1 MSYVKGS
8 QLPATSTVAD
18 TDTLIVTQ
26 EGDSKATKKATKSDL
41 LKEDRT
47 RLTNL
52 EIDNT
57 TNKNNI
63 TNLQND
69 KAEKNH
75 NHDTIYRKIEESYS
89 KTEIDNKNYL
99 TEHQDITG
107 KQDKLTAGTNITIG
121 DDNTISAAEKID
133 DTKSSADNTYSSNK
147 IESIK
152 DELQQSID
160 NIAAGGQ
167 VNLTNYY
174 TKDEID
180 NKGFLTEHQ
189 DISGK
194 QDKLKAG
201 ANITIS
207 DDNTISATG
216 GVKVDS
222 ELSDTSENPV
232 QNKVVKAAL
241 DATYNPTNKEDLNK
255 IGHDEKGNLTYNEVV
270 VGGSSITVDA
280 ELNSTSENPV
290 QNKVI
295 NAKLDEVFQSVSNGK
310 TLLETAIT
318 DKGSSVSKVGDVAT
332 FEELKTGIAG
342 ISTGACELNIFTQTE
357 EPSTKDGLWLKTSN
371 TYDDVLNISDTEYS
385 DTPDTYTKMADIPY
399 EFRRGSAVAIGN
411 NIYLLG
417 GYDHRKNN
425 YKYDTTA
432 NSYTKMADIPYNFHY
447 GSAVAIGNDI
457 YLLGGYYT
465 KTYNYKYDTT
475 TNTYTKMTDIPYEFY
490 YGSAVSVGN
499 DIYLLCGY
507 DHRKNNY
514 KYDTTTDTYTKMADI
529 PYEFYSGSAVAI
541 GNNIYIL
548 KNNNNYKYDT
558 LTNTYTKMTNIPYE
572 FSCGS
577 SVAIGN
583 NIYLLGSKYSSTY
596 YKNNYRYDTTTNTYT
611 KMTDIPYDFYWGSAV
626 SVGNIIYIL
635 GGDDNRTKNYRYDA
649 TVLCKNSI
657 LFLYNNILFKY
668 KTKIFNTSYEGLNYI
683 SFDSVIMT
691 DENGNNINV
700 ETYIGNGNYWDKI

>member
-8 QLPATSTVAD
+8 QLPSVTTVAD

-26 EGDSKATKKATKSDL
+26 EGDSKATKKVAKSDL
-41 LKEDRT
+41 LKEDRI
-47 RLTNL
+47 RLANVEKSL
-52 EIDNT
+52 EN
-57 TNKNNI
+57 
-63 TNLQND
+63 

-75 NHDTIYRKIEESYS
+75 NHDTIYRKIEDSYS

-222 ELSDTSENPV
+222 ELSDTSENPI

-310 TLLETAIT
+310 SLLETAIT
-318 DKGSSVSKVGDVAT
+318 DKGSSVSKAGNAAT
-332 FEELKTGIAG
+332 FEELKTGID
-342 ISTGACELNIFTQTE
+342 NIKIM
-357 EPSTKDGLWLKTSN
+357 TKSIRSLGPW
-371 TYDDVLNISDTEYS
+371 NIK
-385 DTPDTYTKMADIPY
+385 P
-399 EFRRGSAVAIGN
+399 N
-411 NIYLLG
+411 NIITKLEG
-417 GYDHRKNN
+417 STCCRFKNFIIVRQGLDN
-425 YKYDTTA
+425 AK
-432 NSYTKMADIPYNFHY
+432 HY
-447 GSAVAIGNDI
+447 SE
-457 YLLGGYYT
+457 L
-465 KTYNYKYDTT
+465 
-475 TNTYTKMTDIPYEFY
+475 
-490 YGSAVSVGN
+490 
-499 DIYLLCGY
+499 
-507 DHRKNNY
+507 
-514 KYDTTTDTYTKMADI
+514 
-529 PYEFYSGSAVAI
+529 
-541 GNNIYIL
+541 
-548 KNNNNYKYDT
+548 
-558 LTNTYTKMTNIPYE
+558 
-572 FSCGS
+572 
-577 SVAIGN
+577 
-583 NIYLLGSKYSSTY
+583 
-596 YKNNYRYDTTTNTYT
+596 
-611 KMTDIPYDFYWGSAV
+611 
-626 SVGNIIYIL
+626 
-635 GGDDNRTKNYRYDA
+635 
-649 TVLCKNSI
+649 
-657 LFLYNNILFKY
+657 
-668 KTKIFNTSYEGLNYI
+668 
-683 SFDSVIMT
+683 
-691 DENGNNINV
+691 INV
-700 ETYIGNGNYWDKI
+700 YDIKTGKCISHNP

>member
-8 QLPATSTVAD
+8 QLPSVTTVAD

-26 EGDSKATKKATKSDL
+26 EGDSKATKKVAKSDL
-41 LKEDRT
+41 LKEDRI
-47 RLTNL
+47 RLANVEKSL
-52 EIDNT
+52 EN
-57 TNKNNI
+57 
-63 TNLQND
+63 

-75 NHDTIYRKIEESYS
+75 NHDTIYRKIEDSYS

-121 DDNTISAAEKID
+121 
-133 DTKSSADNTYSSNK
+133 
-147 IESIK
+147 
-152 DELQQSID
+152 
-160 NIAAGGQ
+160 
-167 VNLTNYY
+167 
-174 TKDEID
+174 
-180 NKGFLTEHQ
+180 
-189 DISGK
+189 
-194 QDKLKAG
+194 
-201 ANITIS
+201 

-310 TLLETAIT
+310 SLLETAIT
-318 DKGSSVSKVGDVAT
+318 DKGSSVSKAGDVAT
-332 FEELKTGIAG
+332 FEELKTGIVG
-342 ISTGACELNIFTQTE
+342 ISTGVCELNIFTQTT

-371 TYDDVLNISDTEYS
+371 IYDDVLNISDTEYS
-385 DTPDTYTKMADIPY
+385 DTPDTYTKMTDIPY
-399 EFRRGSAVAIGN
+399 EFYS
-411 NIYLLG
+411 
-417 GYDHRKNN
+417 
-425 YKYDTTA
+425 
-432 NSYTKMADIPYNFHY
+432 

-457 YLLGGYYT
+457 YLLGGGSSRTNNYKYDT
-465 KTYNYKYDTT
+465 TTNTYNKLTDIPYELSSGSAVAIGNDIYLLGSNSSANSINNYKYDTT
-475 TNTYTKMTDIPYEFY
+475 TNTYTQMANIPYEFY

-507 DHRKNNY
+507 DNRKNNY
-514 KYDTTTDTYTKMADI
+514 KYDTTTNTYTKMADI
-529 PYEFYSGSAVAI
+529 PYEFYYGSAVAI
-541 GNNIYIL
+541 GNDIYL
-548 KNNNNYKYDT
+548 LGGVDSKTNNYKYNTTTDT
-558 LTNTYTKMTNIPYE
+558 YNKLTDIPYE
-572 FSCGS
+572 FRYGS
-577 SVAIGN
+577 AVAIGN
-583 NIYLLGSKYSSTY
+583 DIYLLGGYDKKKY
-596 YKNNYRYDTTTNTYT
+596 NYRYDT
-611 KMTDIPYDFYWGSAV
+611 I
-626 SVGNIIYIL
+626 NIY
-635 GGDDNRTKNYRYDA
+635 
-649 TVLCKNSI
+649 KNSI
-657 LFLYNNILFKY
+657 LFLYNNIPFKY

-691 DENGNNINV
+691 DENCNNTNV
-700 ETYIGNGNYWDKI
+700 EVYIGNGTSWDKI

>member
-8 QLPATSTVAD
+8 QLPSVTTVAD

-26 EGDSKATKKATKSDL
+26 EGDSKATKKVAKSDL
-41 LKEDRT
+41 LKEDRI
-47 RLTNL
+47 RLANVEKSL
-52 EIDNT
+52 EN
-57 TNKNNI
+57 
-63 TNLQND
+63 

-75 NHDTIYRKIEESYS
+75 NHDTIYRKIEDSYS

-121 DDNTISAAEKID
+121 
-133 DTKSSADNTYSSNK
+133 
-147 IESIK
+147 
-152 DELQQSID
+152 
-160 NIAAGGQ
+160 
-167 VNLTNYY
+167 
-174 TKDEID
+174 
-180 NKGFLTEHQ
+180 
-189 DISGK
+189 
-194 QDKLKAG
+194 
-201 ANITIS
+201 

-310 TLLETAIT
+310 SLLETAIT
-318 DKGSSVSKVGDVAT
+318 DKGSSVSKAGDVAT
-332 FEELKTGIAG
+332 FEELKTGIVG
-342 ISTGACELNIFTQTE
+342 ISTGVCELNIFTQTT

-371 TYDDVLNISDTEYS
+371 IYDDVLNISDTEYS
-385 DTPDTYTKMADIPY
+385 DTPDTYTKMTDIPY
-399 EFRRGSAVAIGN
+399 EFYSGSAVAIGN
-411 NIYLLG
+411 DIYLLG
-417 GYDHRKNN
+417 GGSSRTNN
-425 YKYDTTA
+425 YKYDTTT
-432 NSYTKMADIPYNFHY
+432 NTYNKLTDIPYELSS

-475 TNTYTKMTDIPYEFY
+475 TNTYNKLTDIPYEFYRGSAVAIGNDIYLLGSNSSANSINNYKYDTTTNTYTQMANIPYEFY

-499 DIYLLCGY
+499 DIYLLCVY
-507 DHRKNNY
+507 DNRKNNY
-514 KYDTTTDTYTKMADI
+514 KYDTTTNTYTKMADI
-529 PYEFYSGSAVAI
+529 PYEFYYGSAVAI
-541 GNNIYIL
+541 GNDIYL
-548 KNNNNYKYDT
+548 LGGVDSKTNNYKYNTTTDT
-558 LTNTYTKMTNIPYE
+558 YNKLTDIPYE
-572 FSCGS
+572 FRYGS
-577 SVAIGN
+577 AVAIGN
-583 NIYLLGSKYSSTY
+583 DIYLLGGYDKKKY
-596 YKNNYRYDTTTNTYT
+596 NYRYDT
-611 KMTDIPYDFYWGSAV
+611 I
-626 SVGNIIYIL
+626 NIY
-635 GGDDNRTKNYRYDA
+635 
-649 TVLCKNSI
+649 KNSI
-657 LFLYNNILFKY
+657 LFLYNNIPFKY

-691 DENGNNINV
+691 DENCNNTNV
-700 ETYIGNGNYWDKI
+700 EVYIGNGTSWDKI